1 MKTRFIPLLALLL
14 FSRMVSAQVI
24 DDSSINDAQN
34 SGYTFVDG
42 MFVAF
47 LADTVSPTF
56 VRDQFQKFDIT
67 ILDEYIKPM
76 IITIVNSPSKESLQ
90 KLRNHSKVSSFYTTP
105 SANERARLEEYLS
118 NSSLS
123 EQEKKEVRNNSVPT
137 EMFFIE
143 LDYSINT
150 KALKL
155 MMGNFRDVA
164 YKILSNEPKSVTLE
178 AEPGNEFVLMDK
190 VEKLPFVESTA
201 MVGSI
206 KN

>member
-34 SGYTFVDG
+34 SGYTFVEG

-47 LADTVSPTF
+47 LADTVSPAF
-56 VRDQFQKFDIT
+56 VRDQFQKLDIT
-67 ILDEYIKPM
+67 VLDEYIKPM
-76 IITIVNSPSKESLQ
+76 VITIVNSPSKESLE
-90 KLRNHSKVSSFYTTP
+90 KLRNHPKVSDFYTTP
-105 SANERARLEEYLS
+105 SANEKVRLEEYLS

-123 EQEKKEVRNNSVPT
+123 EELKDQVRGNSAPA
-137 EMFFIE
+137 EMLIVQ
-143 LDYSINT
+143 LDYSIGK

-155 MMGNFRDVA
+155 MMGEFRDVA
-164 YKILSNEPKSVTLE
+164 YKILSDEPKSVTIE
-178 AEPGNEFVLMDK
+178 AESGNEFVLMDK

-206 KN
+206 GN